1 MRSVGNAPWIHS
13 SDGQNVHKPPPFS
26 RMKLWIGTQVRCTHS
41 PEPPKKQ
48 SADPQ
53 PTGQCEHPDVPPLR
67 DLSLRIF
74 KLNYRKKT
82 MSTIN
87 GIGFKFIGQSDPKRD
102 GSYVATKWFCLV
114 FPLIPVGSY
123 RIWPG
128 DHKSYALGMY
138 SSSTFQLKP
147 VGLYLPHVVKIYGM
161 YLALY
166 LFIVV
171 ADRMG
176 SGQWHFK

>member
-1 MRSVGNAPWIHS
+1 VPGASQCLDHERDAQPFDEPDRPTAALRLPLYGGLSRSLG
-13 SDGQNVHKPPPFS
+13 FS
-26 RMKLWIGTQVRCTHS
+26 
-41 PEPPKKQ
+41 P
-48 SADPQ
+48 
-53 PTGQCEHPDVPPLR
+53 
-67 DLSLRIF
+67 RIT

-102 GSYVATKWFCLV
+102 GSYIATKWFCLV
-114 FPLIPVGSY
+114 FPLIPAGSY

-147 VGLYLPHVVKIYGM
+147 VGLYLPHVFKIYGM
-161 YLALY
+161 YLAFY

-171 ADRMG
+171 ADRIG
-176 SGQWHFK
+176 SGSWHFK